1 MSCPFLALLQLELPS
16 YLQPAADAVSG
27 ILDGLIARLPHLLSA
42 LIVLLFGAWLSR
54 PVSRAI
60 CRIANRGMHENLAEV
75 LSRIIRAVII
85 VLAFLIAAVIVF
97 PAFRPG
103 DLIAGLG
110 ITSVAIGFAFKDI
123 LQNFFAGILILWRQ
137 PFRVGDEIKSG
148 EYEGVVEDINTRSTR
163 IRTYNGERAVLPN
176 GDVYTRAILVR
187 TAYANRRISFTVGIG
202 YRDGLEE
209 ARRIIHSVLARTEGV
224 LKDPGPWVYVTELA
238 PSSVDFTIYFWVE
251 PEQRNALR
259 VRDRVVTSVKE
270 ELDRAGIDIPYPHTV
285 VQLERLPPETD
296 A

>member
-1 MSCPFLALLQLELPS
+1 MSCLVFVLLQLEVPS

-27 ILDGLIARLPHLLSA
+27 LVDGLMARLPHLLSG
-42 LIVLLFGAWLSR
+42 LIVLLLGAWLSR

-75 LSRIIRAVII
+75 LSRIIRAVMI

-187 TAYANRRISFTVGIG
+187 TAYANRRIWFTVGIG
-202 YRDGLEE
+202 YGDQIEE
-209 ARRIIHSVLARTEGV
+209 ARRIIHGVLARTEGV

-238 PSSVDFTIYFWVE
+238 PSSVDFTVYLWVE

-259 VRDRVVTSVKE
+259 VRDRVVTTVKE

-285 VQLERLPPETD
+285 VQIERMPGID
-296 A
+296 H